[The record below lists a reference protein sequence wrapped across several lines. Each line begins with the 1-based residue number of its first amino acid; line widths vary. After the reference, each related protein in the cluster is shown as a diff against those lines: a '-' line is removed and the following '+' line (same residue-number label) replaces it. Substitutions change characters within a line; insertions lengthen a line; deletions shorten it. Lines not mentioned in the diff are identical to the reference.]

1 MQELAS
7 SRSYAL
13 SIRSSFVS
21 LMLLGLSVAPQMAF
35 AGLVVSD
42 LSTQT
47 PTALVQRLVGNNVPF
62 SNVTYTGAQVASGSF
77 SGGSGIIGFEDGVLL
92 TSGDVRNVVGPNSQ
106 DGKSTVNATPG
117 DADLEKI
124 ITGTTDAA
132 VLEFDFVPS
141 ENTVTF
147 EYVFTSEEYN
157 EFANSEFNDVF
168 AFYLN
173 GSNVALIPSTSTPVA
188 INTVNGGNP
197 FGTDAKN
204 PQFYRNNDLDDGGG
218 SIDTEM
224 DGLTVVFSVR
234 AKVVPNQ
241 TNHIKLV
248 IADVSDSILDSA
260 VFIRSNSFIVTPA
273 AGQFRLAAANYE
285 INEGNSGTSTQTVTV
300 ERIGGTDGTV
310 TVNYATS
317 NGTARGGGSCG
328 GDVDFVNTSGS
339 LTFAAGQTSQTFT
352 VAVCGDTTVEP
363 NETITV
369 TLSNPTGG
377 ATLGT
382 PATGRITIISEEPP
396 NRFANISTRL
406 RVETGEDVLIGGF
419 IIAGDQPK
427 KVLVRGLGP
436 TLPGVRPDEALA
448 DPTLTLVQ
456 GDGPV
461 LFNDNWKDSQ
471 EQEIRA
477 TTIPP
482 ANDREAAI
490 VATLPAGP
498 NTVALTGRDGG
509 MGIGLVEVYDLESGS
524 AAQLANISTRG
535 RVQTGDNV
543 MIAGF
548 IITGDST
555 ARVLMRAL
563 GPSLE
568 EQGVSDTLDDPT
580 LELVD
585 PQGNRIGNDNWRDT
599 QEAEIAAILPPRD
612 DREAALLV
620 TLPRGAYTAIVRGK
634 NDTTGVALVEGYNLD
649 SF

>member
-1 MQELAS
+1 MQRQRKAVVVLLALLVTFAAAEV
-7 SRSYAL
+7 AL
-13 SIRSSFVS
+13 S
-21 LMLLGLSVAPQMAF
+21 
-35 AGLVVSD
+35 GLVVND
-42 LSTQT
+42 LTTQT
-47 PTALVQRLVGNNVPF
+47 PNALVQRLVGNNVPF
-62 SNVTYTGAQVASGSF
+62 SNVSYTGAQVASGTF
-77 SGGSGIIGFEDGVLL
+77 SGGTGIIGFEDGVLL
-92 TSGDVRNVVGPNSQ
+92 TTGDVRNVVGPNES
-106 DGKSTVNATPG
+106 DGKGTNNERPG

-124 ITGTTDAA
+124 TTGTQDAS

-147 EYVFTSEEYN
+147 EYVFASEEYN

-173 GSNVALIPSTSTPVA
+173 GSNVALIPDTTTPVA

-197 FGTDAKN
+197 LGTDAKN
-204 PQFYRNNDLDDGGG
+204 PQFYRNNDRNSGGG

-260 VFIRSNSFIVTPA
+260 VFIRSNSFVVTPA
-273 AGQFRLAAANYE
+273 AGQFRLSASNYD
-285 INEGNSGTSTQTVTV
+285 INEGNAGQTVTV
-300 ERIGGTDGTV
+300 ERIGGTDGAV

-317 NGTARGGGSCG
+317 NGTATGGAACG
-328 GDVDFVNTSGS
+328 GNVDFVNTSGTLS
-339 LTFAAGQTSQTFT
+339 FAQGQTTQTF
-352 VAVCGDTTVEP
+352 VVPICGDGTAESD
-363 NETITV
+363 ETINI
-369 TLSNPTGG
+369 TLSAPTGG
-377 ATLGT
+377 ATLGS
-382 PATGRITIISEEPP
+382 PATGTIKILSTGAPP

-406 RVETGEDVLIGGF
+406 RVETGENVLIAGF

-427 KVLVRGLGP
+427 KVIVRGLGP
-436 TLPGVRPDEALA
+436 TLPVPASEALA
-448 DPTLTLVQ
+448 DPVVALVP
-456 GDGPV
+456 GNDGEV
-461 LFNDNWKDSQ
+461 LFNDDWKDSQ

-482 ANDREAAI
+482 SNDLEAAI
-490 VATLPAGP
+490 VATLPAGS
-498 NTVALTGRDGG
+498 NTVVLRGINGG
-509 MGIGLVEVYDLESGS
+509 TGIGLVEVYDLETG
-524 AAQLANISTRG
+524 APAQLANISTRG

-548 IITGDST
+548 IITGDTT

-563 GPSLE
+563 GPSLADA
-568 EQGVSDTLDDPT
+568 GVSDTLQDPT

-599 QEAEIAAILPPRD
+599 QEEEIASVLPPDD
-612 DREAALLV
+612 DREAALIV

-634 NDTTGVALVEGYNLD
+634 NDTTGVALVEGYNLS

>member
-1 MQELAS
+1 MQKQ
-7 SRSYAL
+7 RKTG
-13 SIRSSFVS
+13 VV
-21 LMLLGLSVAPQMAF
+21 LLTLLVTFAAPEVAF
-35 AGLVVSD
+35 SGLVVND
-42 LSTQT
+42 LTTQT
-47 PTALVQRLVGNNVPF
+47 PDGLVQRLVGNNVPF
-62 SNVTYTGAQVASGSF
+62 SNVSYTGAQIASGKF

-92 TSGDVRNVVGPNSQ
+92 TTGDVRNVVGPNES
-106 DGKSTVNATPG
+106 DGKGTDNGTPG

-124 ITGTTDAA
+124 TTGTQDAA

-147 EYVFTSEEYN
+147 EYVFASEEYN

-173 GSNVALIPSTSTPVA
+173 GSNVALIPDTTTPVA

-197 FGTDAKN
+197 LGTDAKN
-204 PQFYRNNDLDDGGG
+204 PQFYRNNDRNSGGG

-260 VFIRSNSFIVTPA
+260 VFIRSNSFVVTPA
-273 AGQFRLAAANYE
+273 AGQFRLSASNYE
-285 INEGNSGTSTQTVTV
+285 ISGGEAGTRTQTVTV
-300 ERIGGTDGTV
+300 ERIGGTDGAV
-310 TVNYATS
+310 SVNYATS
-317 NGTARGGGSCG
+317 NGTATGGAACG
-328 GDVDFVNTSGS
+328 GNVDYVNTSGTLS
-339 LTFAAGQTSQTFT
+339 FAQGQTTQTFA
-352 VAVCGDTTVEP
+352 VPICGDTSAEP
-363 NETITV
+363 TETINI
-369 TLSNPTGG
+369 TLSAPTGG
-377 ATLGT
+377 ATLGS
-382 PATGRITIISEEPP
+382 PATGTITILGQGAPP

-406 RVETGEDVLIGGF
+406 RVETGENVLIAGF

-427 KVLVRGLGP
+427 KVIVRGLGP
-436 TLPGVRPDEALA
+436 TLPVSASEALA
-448 DPTLTLVQ
+448 DPTLALVP
-456 GDGPV
+456 GDDGEV
-461 LFNDNWKDSQ
+461 LFNDDWKDTQ

-482 ANDREAAI
+482 ENDREAAI

-498 NTVALTGRDGG
+498 NSVVLSGFDGG
-509 MGIGLVEVYDLESGS
+509 QGIGLVEVYDLETG
-524 AAQLANISTRG
+524 APAQLANISTRG

-548 IITGDST
+548 IITGDTT
-555 ARVLMRAL
+555 AKVLMRAL
-563 GPSLE
+563 GPSLADE
-568 EQGVSDTLDDPT
+568 GVSDTLQDPT

-599 QEAEIAAILPPRD
+599 QEAEIESILPPGD
-612 DREAALLV
+612 DREAALIV

-634 NDTTGVALVEGYNLD
+634 NDTTGVALVEGYNLS